1 MVDSNG
7 QQLKAHKK
15 SKNTART
22 YPCFRPAVFGEEMLN
37 SVQSVAEL
45 VHRFAVGSPIQAGK
59 KWPEGEEAYLARPF
73 ASTTETTTASTQPI
87 NNG

>member
-1 MVDSNG
+1 
-7 QQLKAHKK
+7 
-15 SKNTART
+15 
-22 YPCFRPAVFGEEMLN
+22 MLN

-45 VHRFAVGSPIQAGK
+45 VHRLAVGSPIQAGK

-73 ASTTETTTASTQPI
+73 ASTTETTTASTQPV